1 MGTDFDGVVQRYAQQ
16 NPRLG
21 VVPHSGFLPIGFA
34 EITVL
39 LWKLLKQPYVSTPEL
54 DLVVKELSC
63 SAGRQEEVAAD
74 SIQQV
79 LATEPTF
86 GSALNL
92 QLAIQHDQ
100 ADEVGFMETFSK
112 SLGDTIPTANQLS
125 ALYRAGELHFAD
137 RDYEEARKHWEFC
150 ANQAVGFQNNYF
162 LVLGTSKALEAELL
176 FNPDKDWK
184 DEIAA
189 VATVLDSTALHF
201 VERKRFDVYL
211 QYLIGINALNVGDTS
226 TVERALTEMKSLGAV
241 SPFGIT
247 CPD

>member
-1 MGTDFDGVVQRYAQQ
+1 
-16 NPRLG
+16 
-21 VVPHSGFLPIGFA
+21 
-34 EITVL
+34 
-39 LWKLLKQPYVSTPEL
+39 
-54 DLVVKELSC
+54 
-63 SAGRQEEVAAD
+63 
-74 SIQQV
+74 
-79 LATEPTF
+79 
-86 GSALNL
+86 
-92 QLAIQHDQ
+92 
-100 ADEVGFMETFSK
+100 METFSK

-226 TVERALTEMKSLGAV
+226 TVERALTEMKSLGRCRHLELLARTERTQSQSRYV
-241 SPFGIT
+241 RTWFHQSSSSTWIA
-247 CPD
+247 